1 VNMMPADSLAA
12 YVLNGLVQ
20 ASCLFLV
27 ASGLTL
33 IFGVLGILNFAHAA
47 LFMLAAYLAAQV
59 SAWSGSFWVAL
70 LVAPPVLA
78 LVGAGLERGL
88 LRRIYDA
95 PVAYQLLLTFGVILL
110 IKDLIKLLWGT
121 AWKTFSEPPMF
132 CGTLM
137 VLGRPYPLYNV
148 AYIGCVLLIGL
159 ALWAFLHWTQTGK
172 VVRAAAADRDMANAV
187 GINVPLV
194 YTGVCALGTALA
206 AIMGVFHGPMM
217 NIHLDVD
224 QDYVVEAFAVVVIG
238 GLGSVPGAMLG
249 ALLVGMLDAF
259 GILIIPRFQMAFIYM
274 VMAAVLVFRPQGLFG
289 VRETRV

>member
-1 VNMMPADSLAA
+1 MNMMPADSFAA

-20 ASCLFLV
+20 AACLFLL

-70 LVAPPVLA
+70 LVVPPVLA
-78 LVGAGLERGL
+78 LLGAGLERGL
-88 LRRIYDA
+88 LCRVYDV
-95 PVAYQLLLTFGVILL
+95 PVAYQLLLTLGVVLL
-110 IKDLIKLLWGT
+110 IKDLVKLLWGT
-121 AWKTFSEPPMF
+121 AWKTLSEPPMF
-132 CGTLM
+132 SGTLM

-148 AYIGCVLLIGL
+148 VYIGFVILLGL
-159 ALWAFLHWTQTGK
+159 ALWAFLSRTRLGK
-172 VVRAAAADRDMANAV
+172 VVRAAAMDRDMANAV

-206 AIMGVFHGPMM
+206 GIMGVFHGPML

-224 QDYVVEAFAVVVIG
+224 HDYVVEAFAVVVIG
-238 GLGSVPGAMLG
+238 GLGSVPGALLG

-274 VMAAVLVFRPQGLFG
+274 VMAAVLVFRPHGLFG
-289 VRETRV
+289 VREA

>member
-1 VNMMPADSLAA
+1 MMPADSFAA
-12 YVLNGLVQ
+12 YILNGLVQ
-20 ASCLFLV
+20 ASCLFLL

-70 LVAPPVLA
+70 LVVPPVLA
-78 LVGAGLERGL
+78 LLGAGLERGL
-88 LRRIYDA
+88 LRRVYDV
-95 PVAYQLLLTFGVILL
+95 PVAYQLLLTLGLVLL
-110 IKDLIKLLWGT
+110 IKDLVKLLWGT
-121 AWKTFSEPPMF
+121 AWKTLSEPPMLS
-132 CGTLM
+132 GTLL
-137 VLGRPYPLYNV
+137 VLGRAYPLYNV
-148 AYIGCVLLIGL
+148 VYIGFVILLGL
-159 ALWAFLHWTQTGK
+159 ALWAFLSRTRLGK
-172 VVRAAAADRDMANAV
+172 VVRAAAMDRDMANAV

-206 AIMGVFHGPMM
+206 GIMGVFHGPMM

-224 QDYVVEAFAVVVIG
+224 HHYVVEAFAVVVIG
-238 GLGSVPGAMLG
+238 GLGSVPGALLG

-274 VMAAVLVFRPQGLFG
+274 VMATVLVFRPQGLFG
-289 VRETRV
+289 VREA

>member
-1 VNMMPADSLAA
+1 MHMMPADSFAA
-12 YVLNGLVQ
+12 YILNGLVQ
-20 ASCLFLV
+20 ASCLFLL

-70 LVAPPVLA
+70 LVVPPVLA
-78 LVGAGLERGL
+78 LLGAGLERGL
-88 LRRIYDA
+88 LRRVYDV
-95 PVAYQLLLTFGVILL
+95 PVAYQLLLTLGLVLL
-110 IKDLIKLLWGT
+110 IKDLVKLLWGT
-121 AWKTFSEPPMF
+121 AWKTLSEPPMLS
-132 CGTLM
+132 GTLL
-137 VLGRPYPLYNV
+137 VLGRAYPLYNV
-148 AYIGCVLLIGL
+148 VYIGFVILLGL
-159 ALWAFLHWTQTGK
+159 ALWAFLSRTRLGK
-172 VVRAAAADRDMANAV
+172 VVRAAAMDRDMANAV

-206 AIMGVFHGPMM
+206 GIMGVFHGPMM

-224 QDYVVEAFAVVVIG
+224 HHYVVEAFAVVVIG
-238 GLGSVPGAMLG
+238 GLGSVPGALLG

-274 VMAAVLVFRPQGLFG
+274 VMATVLVFRPQGLFG
-289 VRETRV
+289 VREA

>member
-1 VNMMPADSLAA
+1 MNMMPADSLAV

-20 ASCLFLV
+20 AACLFLV

-33 IFGVLGILNFAHAA
+33 IFGVLRILNFAHAA

-70 LVAPPVLA
+70 LVVPPVLA
-78 LVGAGLERGL
+78 LLGAGLERGL
-88 LRRIYDA
+88 LQRVYDA

-110 IKDLIKLLWGT
+110 IKDVIKLLWGT
-121 AWKTFSEPPMF
+121 AWKTFSEPPMLS
-132 CGTLM
+132 GTLV
-137 VLGRPYPLYNV
+137 VLGRPYPRYNLV
-148 AYIGCVLLIGL
+148 YIGFVILLGL
-159 ALWAFLHWTQTGK
+159 ALWAFLNRTRTGK

-187 GINVPLV
+187 GINVSLV
-194 YTGVCALGTALA
+194 YTGVCGLGTALA

-224 QDYVVEAFAVVVIG
+224 HHYIVEAFAVVVIG
-238 GLGSVPGAMLG
+238 GLGSIPGALLG
-249 ALLVGMLDAF
+249 ALLVGMLDSF
-259 GILIIPRFQMAFIYM
+259 GILIIPRFQMAFIYV

-289 VRETRV
+289 LREG

>member
-1 VNMMPADSLAA
+1 MMPADSLAA

-78 LVGAGLERGL
+78 LVGAGLEWGL
-88 LRRIYDA
+88 LRRVYDA

-121 AWKTFSEPPMF
+121 AWKTFSEPPVF
-132 CGTLM
+132 SGTLV

-159 ALWAFLHWTQTGK
+159 ALWAFLHLTRTGK

-238 GLGSVPGAMLG
+238 GLGSVPGALLG

-289 VRETRV
+289 MRETRV

>member
-1 VNMMPADSLAA
+1 MMPADAFAA

-88 LRRIYDA
+88 LRRVYDA
-95 PVAYQLLLTFGVILL
+95 PVAYQLLLTFGVIML

-121 AWKTFSEPPMF
+121 AWKTFSEPPVF
-132 CGTLM
+132 SGTLV

-159 ALWAFLHWTQTGK
+159 ALWTFLHRTRTGK

-206 AIMGVFHGPMM
+206 AIMGVYHGPMM

-238 GLGSVPGAMLG
+238 GLGSMRGAFVG
-249 ALLVGMLDAF
+249 ALAV
-259 GILIIPRFQMAFIYM
+259 GILRSIAISVYPELEMLLIYFI
-274 VMAAVLVFRPQGLFG
+274 VIVVLVLRPRGLFG
-289 VRETRV
+289 GAET

>member
-1 VNMMPADSLAA
+1 MMPADSLAA

-70 LVAPPVLA
+70 LVVPPVLA
-78 LVGAGLERGL
+78 LLGAGLERGL
-88 LRRIYDA
+88 LRRVYDV
-95 PVAYQLLLTFGVILL
+95 PVAYQLLLTLGLVLL
-110 IKDLIKLLWGT
+110 IKDLVKLLWGT
-121 AWKTFSEPPMF
+121 AWKTLSEPPMLS
-132 CGTLM
+132 GTLL
-137 VLGRPYPLYNV
+137 VLGRAYPLYNV
-148 AYIGCVLLIGL
+148 VYIGFVILLGL
-159 ALWAFLHWTQTGK
+159 ALWAFLSRTRLGK
-172 VVRAAAADRDMANAV
+172 VVRAAAMDRDMANAV

-206 AIMGVFHGPMM
+206 GIMGVFHGPMM

-224 QDYVVEAFAVVVIG
+224 HHYVVEAFAVVVIG
-238 GLGSVPGAMLG
+238 GLGSVPGALLG

-274 VMAAVLVFRPQGLFG
+274 VMATVLVFRPQGLFG
-289 VRETRV
+289 VREA